1 MLGKNNFQEKV
12 FQLKPMFESYLLHPK
27 GFSGNDISRENL
39 VVFWFK
45 LLQQEKSPTIMAQ
58 LKHLSGIEKTDSFNT
73 GNLAN
78 GAVPI

>member
-1 MLGKNNFQEKV
+1 MIYREKI
-12 FQLKPMFESYLLHPK
+12 QLFTDSNYYNRK
-27 GFSGNDISRENL
+27 
-39 VVFWFK
+39 
-45 LLQQEKSPTIMAQ
+45 KSPTIMAQ

>member
-1 MLGKNNFQEKV
+1 
-12 FQLKPMFESYLLHPK
+12 MFESYLLHPN
-27 GFSGNDISRENL
+27 GFSGKDISRENL

>member
-1 MLGKNNFQEKV
+1 
-12 FQLKPMFESYLLHPK
+12 MFESYLLHPK

-45 LLQQEKSPTIMAQ
+45 LLQKEKSPTIMAQ